1 MTRAEL
7 DAIAERVAMEEAV
20 RRDCYPKLLG
30 LLHDFPAARARLAD
44 EAEGCAEWQEIMAQ
58 PDYEVR
64 AATYRA
70 IATDLRRD
78 Y

>member
-7 DAIAERVAMEEAV
+7 EVIDARLAMEEEV
-20 RRDCYPKLLG
+20 RLLRYPTLLG
-30 LLHDFPAARARLAD
+30 LLHFHPDTRAQMA
-44 EAEGCAEWQEIMAQ
+44 ETAEGVAVQVEMMAE